1 MRTGLPSLRDKAM
14 RATSPPGGR
23 REAAGTGRPPLLL
36 RVALGAALALA
47 IGASIP
53 ASSMASLRCVD
64 GSANEARVAGSDE
77 GPPRF
82 TAAFFKRVMSIDAS
96 ADGLDHGTLPISVEA
111 VCGLPRALT
120 KQGSQLAGGDG
131 VALISSHTT
140 VWKDGLR
147 LPADKKL
154 IELED
159 ADTVRVRVRLVRP
172 AGWKADEDG
181 DPVPTFAATRVVITD

>member
-53 ASSMASLRCVD
+53 ASSMASPRCID
-64 GSANEARVAGSDE
+64 GSATEARIAGSDE

-96 ADGLDHGTLPISVEA
+96 TDGLDEGTLPISIEA
-111 VCGLPRALT
+111 VCGLPRTLT

-131 VALISSHTT
+131 VALISSRTT
-140 VWKDGLR
+140 VWKGGLR
-147 LPADKKL
+147 LQADKKL
-154 IELED
+154 SELD
-159 ADTVRVRVRLVRP
+159 NADTARLRVRLVPQAR
-172 AGWKADEDG
+172 WTADEDG
-181 DPVPTFAATRVVITD
+181 NPVPTFTTTRIVITD